1 MRVYKSPQ
9 VRMDGK
15 RILYSFDKGVITA
28 TFDGVTDVFN
38 LSGIKGPINTK
49 GIKTTLAINP
59 IERLDYVNG
68 AVEVAITNY
77 IGPDATETERFPFYQ
92 EV

>member
-15 RILYSFDKGVITA
+15 RILYSFDNDTITA
-28 TFDGVTDVFN
+28 TFEGVTDVFN
-38 LSGIKGPINTK
+38 LSGIKGPVNTK
-49 GIKTTLAINP
+49 AIKTTLAINP

-77 IGPDATETERFPFYQ
+77 IGPNATEKERFPFYQ

>member
-15 RILYSFDKGVITA
+15 RILYSFDNDTITA
-28 TFDGVTDVFN
+28 TLEGVTDVFN

-68 AVEVAITNY
+68 SVEVAITNY
-77 IGPDATETERFPFYQ
+77 IGPDATEIERFPFYQ